1 MNGAHLEGNILYSIQ
16 SYHVIAE
23 LFFSFEN
30 NERKNRKKMKQDFSN
45 QIL

>member
-1 MNGAHLEGNILYSIQ
+1 MNGAHSERNILYSIK

-23 LFFSFEN
+23 QFFSFEN
-30 NERKNRKKMKQDFSN
+30 NERKNRKKMKQDMSN